1 MACNLHAIEQMQLRE
16 RRRVDGVGHPKFDF
30 HTEMDNW
37 LPDVNKAWTATTPEG
52 GFRAPSTLGGLGGA
66 NFPSSREE
74 IWSFV
79 AFAETLWDLGKPKF
93 AGSFQNQG
101 KRLLPYLPLRLYEI
115 DDVVAALRAA
125 RTWADACDALL
136 ILSGVGD
143 YVGGQALC
151 TFFFGVC
158 KGDVSRFAPNLDA
171 TTMKSFCLCGPG
183 PEGVVKKMW
192 GGVQL
197 GKSEAVKRLAWLAE
211 NAEARF
217 QALGLRFPFQQDADG
232 KRKRLTAVD
241 LEHALC
247 YFSRYLSA
255 HDSLKAAGARIVH
268 DKLAGPIARGECPR
282 PSIKWFAK
290 LKEKTAAKMRDKR
303 GRPGASGMEATRR
316 RRARGANSTSSPS
329 WRPPCPRR
337 RGRRRRRGLSLLSP
351 NEAKRPVAEAAAR
364 PAELARGGRTGTVT
378 AAPS

>member
-1 MACNLHAIEQMQLRE
+1 MACNLHAIEQMQLRG

-52 GFRAPSTLGGLGGA
+52 GFRAPSTLGALGGA

-79 AFAETLWDLGKPKF
+79 AFAETLWDLDKPKF

-101 KRLLPYLPLRLYEI
+101 KRLLTYLPLRLYEI

-183 PEGVVKKMW
+183 PEGVVQKMW

-211 NAEARF
+211 NSEAQF
-217 QALGLRFPFQQDADG
+217 QALGLRFPFQRDADG
-232 KRKRLTAVD
+232 ARKRLTAVD

-255 HDSLKAAGARIVH
+255 HDSLKAAGARIVY
-268 DKLAGPIARGECPR
+268 DKLAGPIASDECPR

-290 LKEKTAAKMRDKR
+290 LKEKTAAERCDKWL
-303 GRPGASGMEATRR
+303 AD
-316 RRARGANSTSSPS
+316 
-329 WRPPCPRR
+329 
-337 RGRRRRRGLSLLSP
+337 
-351 NEAKRPVAEAAAR
+351 AEAGFQEAF
-364 PAELARGGRTGTVT
+364 T
-378 AAPS
+378 S